1 MDARRDNFPPPVPPR
16 PPLLMSDVMSQHS
29 IIGAPMNPYG
39 IAYGY
44 GPPYSGTP
52 YSSATVYGNYGCG
65 VAPMNSS
72 FARLAEESSRGAFQS
87 IEAVVTA
94 VTSVANMLNSTQ
106 NAIYSSFRAV
116 IGVVEQFSRLKS
128 QLVSMVVALSVLRW
142 LKRLWRTILVLLRF
156 KPANY
161 SAAELAWQDV
171 TMASTGADWV
181 DLHGAIG
188 KSVNWPAMLFWLVA
202 LGGPYLIYKCL
213 SRLVTSVEESR
224 RWATGCD
231 EHYDATALYDFNG
244 QNERELSFC
253 KGQTLRVAPKHQQ
266 PAVRGW
272 LLASSKDG
280 DRVGLV
286 PVNYVEISGRKS
298 VSPPLR
304 SRGSLDGAYESALRS
319 IF

>member
-128 QLVSMVVALSVLRW
+128 QVV
-142 LKRLWRTILVLLRF
+142 
-156 KPANY
+156 
-161 SAAELAWQDV
+161 
-171 TMASTGADWV
+171 
-181 DLHGAIG
+181 
-188 KSVNWPAMLFWLVA
+188 
-202 LGGPYLIYKCL
+202 
-213 SRLVTSVEESR
+213 
-224 RWATGCD
+224 
-231 EHYDATALYDFNG
+231 
-244 QNERELSFC
+244 
-253 KGQTLRVAPKHQQ
+253 
-266 PAVRGW
+266 
-272 LLASSKDG
+272 
-280 DRVGLV
+280 
-286 PVNYVEISGRKS
+286 
-298 VSPPLR
+298 
-304 SRGSLDGAYESALRS
+304 
-319 IF
+319 